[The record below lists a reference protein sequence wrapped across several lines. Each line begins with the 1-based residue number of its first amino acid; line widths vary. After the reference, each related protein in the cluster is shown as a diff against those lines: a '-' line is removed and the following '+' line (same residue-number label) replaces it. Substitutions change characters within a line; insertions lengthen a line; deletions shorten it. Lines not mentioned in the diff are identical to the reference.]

1 MKMSWNVWRHN
12 INSGLIEIWNIFE
25 HYNFNKDTIRD
36 LRDFNDKEEFSRH
49 LQSNL
54 MYYFWCKSEYEI
66 ILSPWCRGSKDEDK
80 KIDIYM
86 QVMANWNKFVDYV
99 WSFKENSRWVWVFN
113 RPYNNP
119 NYPNGAFETGWECSR
134 CGTGAAIGV
143 HTEKFNAECEEDY
156 KIMHDERTKYCGNCG
171 SLMTEGD

>member
-80 KIDIYM
+80 KIDINM
-86 QVMANWNKFVDYV
+86 QVMANWNKFVDYI
-99 WSFKENSRWVWVFN
+99 WSFK
-113 RPYNNP
+113 
-119 NYPNGAFETGWECSR
+119 
-134 CGTGAAIGV
+134 
-143 HTEKFNAECEEDY
+143 
-156 KIMHDERTKYCGNCG
+156 
-171 SLMTEGD
+171 